1 MLVMTTI
8 FISKMESLP
17 PTSDIKLIDMWLIIC
32 QLFPFT
38 QVLLLT
44 GKEYLRDD
52 DLKAN
57 EMDETKENKKGSVV
71 GDTAKP
77 EEPNQEA
84 WAHLQTKN
92 KHNSKEILLVIGK
105 LVRNYNLI
113 LSPFSEKK
121 VMPLAALAAL
131 LIYSGT
137 ALCFYFT

>member
-1 MLVMTTI
+1 MTTI

-17 PTSDIKLIDMWLIIC
+17 PTSVIKLIDMWLIIC

-44 GKEYLRDD
+44 GKEYLRD

-113 LSPFSEKK
+113 LSPFSERK
-121 VMPLAALAAL
+121 VMSLAGLAAL

-137 ALCFYFT
+137 ALCFYFN